1 MIEPSADALGGD
13 APGRVIKR
21 YVLATRPMFFTAS
34 VLPVIVGTVWGAAA
48 AGGLNAGALVLALA
62 AIICVH
68 GGINVLNDVYD
79 SRSGNDEANTGRI
92 FPFTGGS
99 RFIQNGVMTRDAMMR
114 WGVALLVAAAV
125 LGLWLFAIKG
135 WVVLALG
142 AFGMGLGVLYSMPP
156 VALGGRGIG
165 EAAVGAGFG
174 ILPVIGA
181 AWLQSGVWDGD
192 ALILSLAVGF
202 WITAVLVINEVPDI
216 EADAA
221 VGKRTLVARLGI
233 PGTRWLYL
241 ALQTLAV
248 AMLALLFVDDGLSA
262 GALSLPVLGLAAAIM
277 AAKGIAAGG
286 RQSGGLGR
294 GIRITLAIHGLGCL
308 WLALWL

>member
-1 MIEPSADALGGD
+1 MIEPSVDVLGGD
-13 APGRVIKR
+13 ALGRVIKR

-34 VLPVIVGTVWGAAA
+34 VLPVIVGTVWGVGA
-48 AGGLNAGALVLALA
+48 AGQIDAGAMVLALA
-62 AIICVH
+62 AILCVH

-79 SRSGNDEANTGRI
+79 SQSGGDETNTGRI

-99 RFIQNGVMTRDAMMR
+99 RFIQNGVMSAEAMKH
-114 WGVALLVAAAV
+114 WGMVLLIVAAV

-142 AFGMGLGVLYSMPP
+142 VTGMGLGVLYSMPP

-174 ILPVIGA
+174 VLPVIGA
-181 AWLQSGVWDGD
+181 AWLQSGTWDGA

-202 WITAVLVINEVPDI
+202 WIAAVLVINEVPDI

-233 PGTRWLYL
+233 AGTRWLYL
-241 ALQTLAV
+241 ALQVSAV
-248 AMLALLFVDDGLSA
+248 VMLAWLFVGGGLSA
-262 GALSLPVLGLAAAIM
+262 LALSLPVLGLAAAM
-277 AAKGIAAGG
+277 VAAQGIAAGG
-286 RQSGGLGR
+286 RASGRLRR